1 MMRFMSMW
9 EEITRTPENMSGAD
23 IFNLEMAGIS
33 YCDGS
38 YRISRNKSRIYVF
51 EYVISGK
58 GFLKINSR
66 EFEPEAG
73 DVYIAHQG
81 SGHVYSSSAENPWT
95 KIWFNVRGSL
105 VKNLMETYGL
115 NNVYH
120 IKNCNLENIFR
131 EGLEK
136 IRKDSASAHY
146 NASLT
151 VHEIIM
157 NIFSVISA
165 RKGKTISPE
174 ALKLKNHLD
183 TNVSGTVTL
192 KNMGKLIS
200 KSPSQTIR
208 IFKKEWGMTPY
219 NYLLDRKI
227 QAAKL
232 LLANTMK
239 TVKEIAYELGFNDE
253 YYFSNIFKK
262 KTGSYPSF
270 YKRRS

>member
-1 MMRFMSMW
+1 MW
-9 EEITRTPENMSGAD
+9 EDITRVTENIGNSD

-38 YRISRNKSRIYVF
+38 YRISRKKSRIYVF
-51 EYVISGK
+51 EYIIKGK

-73 DVYIAHQG
+73 DVYIAHYG
-81 SGHVYSSSAENPWT
+81 SDHVYSSNTENPWT

-120 IKNCNLENIFR
+120 IKNCNIENIFCR
-131 EGLEK
+131 GLEK
-136 IRKDSASAHY
+136 IREDLPAAHY

-157 NIFSVISA
+157 NIFSVI
-165 RKGKTISPE
+165 RKRKEKMISPE
-174 ALKLKNHLD
+174 ALKLKNYLD
-183 TNVSGTVTL
+183 ANVSGTVTL
-192 KNMGKLIS
+192 ENMGKLIS

-219 NYLLDRKI
+219 NYLLDRKT

-262 KTGSYPSF
+262 KTGLYPSF
-270 YKRRS
+270 YRAGGRGR

>member
-1 MMRFMSMW
+1 MW
-9 EEITRTPENMSGAD
+9 EEITRAPENMSGAD
-23 IFNLEMAGIS
+23 IFNLEMAGVS

-38 YRISRNKSRIYVF
+38 YRISRSKSRIYVF
-51 EYVISGK
+51 EYIIKGK

-73 DVYIAHQG
+73 DVYITHQG
-81 SGHVYSSSAENPWT
+81 SGHSYGSSAENPWT
-95 KIWFNVRGSL
+95 KIWFNVRGLL

-120 IKNCNLENIFR
+120 IKNCNLENLFR
-131 EGLEK
+131 DGLEG
-136 IRKDSASAHY
+136 IRKNSASAHY

-151 VHEIIM
+151 IHEIIM
-157 NIFSVISA
+157 NIASVIKS

-174 ALKLKNHLD
+174 ALKLKNYLD
-183 TNVSGTVTL
+183 VNVSGSVAL
-192 KNMGKLIS
+192 KSMGNLIS

-208 IFKKEWGMTPY
+208 IFKKEWDMTPY

-227 QAAKL
+227 RAAKL

-239 TVKEIAYELGFNDE
+239 TVKEIAYELGFSDE

-262 KTGSYPSF
+262 KTGLYPSF
-270 YKRRS
+270 YRTGSTVR